1 MIAPAA
7 VFGFLQGSDA
17 GRSKVRTP
25 GSSEETGCEGHP
37 AAPNR
42 GEWGKEGS
50 YERSQING

>member
-42 GEWGKEGS
+42 GEWGKEGP